1 MRGTSVE
8 PLRRRAC
15 FDALRRDGR
24 RSRHGALTVTT
35 LPGAPGERV
44 RVGYSI
50 GRPVGPAVTRNRV
63 RRRLRAIVASLDL
76 TPGAYLI
83 GAGPA
88 AADASFDDLDT
99 ALRRLLADRARP

>member
-1 MRGTSVE
+1 MRGTTVE
-8 PLRRRAC
+8 SLRRRAC

-24 RSRHGALTVTT
+24 RSRHGALTLTT
-35 LPGAPGERV
+35 LPAEPGDHV

-50 GRPVGPAVTRNRV
+50 GRAVGPAVTRNRV
-63 RRRLRAIVASLDL
+63 RRRLRAIVRSIDL

-88 AADASFDDLDT
+88 AANASFHDLET
-99 ALRRLLADRARP
+99 ALRSLVAEGTRS